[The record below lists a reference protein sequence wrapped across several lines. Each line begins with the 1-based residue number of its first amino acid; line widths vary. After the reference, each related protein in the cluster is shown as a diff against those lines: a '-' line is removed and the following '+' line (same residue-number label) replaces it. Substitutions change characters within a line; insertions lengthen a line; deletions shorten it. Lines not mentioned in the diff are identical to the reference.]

1 MPGQSHSVEL
11 NGKAPAKNVTGVVRN
26 LGVTG
31 QATMGDYEGALAINC
46 SGAVQ
51 MCWSMAS
58 LTDGGWIGG
67 DAA

>member
-1 MPGQSHSVEL
+1 M
-11 NGKAPAKNVTGVVRN
+11 TGVVRN
-26 LGVTG
+26 MGVTG